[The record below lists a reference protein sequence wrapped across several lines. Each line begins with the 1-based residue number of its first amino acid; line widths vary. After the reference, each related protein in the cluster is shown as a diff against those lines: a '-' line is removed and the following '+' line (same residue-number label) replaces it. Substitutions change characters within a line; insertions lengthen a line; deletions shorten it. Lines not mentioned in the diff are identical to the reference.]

1 MLFYEGFD
9 KVEDG
14 VIFFDFSRVCEQKDI
29 SNCRMVFWFLKTLII
44 HDFVSLHDSGVVS
57 VLESVPLAV
66 LVMVHLGEP
75 TPAKSEPET
84 TTIFQIQT

>member
-1 MLFYEGFD
+1 MLFCEGFD

-14 VIFFDFSRVCEQKDI
+14 VIFLISPEFVKKIDM
-29 SNCRMVFWFLKTLII
+29 SNCLMVFWFIKTLIM

-84 TTIFQIQT
+84 TTIFQIQS